1 MRSLAGS
8 LLFLIIS
15 TAALAQGDAAAN
27 EGKINTGDSTSVPVL
42 YYDANLPMD
51 ISAHTAADDAKQQ
64 IELTK
69 ARIDSSLYY
78 IDAIIKWLTI
88 EEGMTRQ
95 QKTKAILVVYVYASW
110 CRWCEAMDSVFA
122 NKEIAHYLNQQF
134 IPIKFNAETKTA
146 INYRGKVYKFLLSMD
161 DFVHELTL
169 LLLNNKQSYPGF
181 VVFDET
187 GKTVDVENGYM
198 DAIRFENYL
207 NYHDSN
213 VYKYSSFDDFYYDF
227 QGSVK

>member
-1 MRSLAGS
+1 
-8 LLFLIIS
+8 
-15 TAALAQGDAAAN
+15 
-27 EGKINTGDSTSVPVL
+27 
-42 YYDANLPMD
+42 MD
-51 ISAHTAADDAKQQ
+51 ISAHTAADDAEQQ

-95 QKTKAILVVYVYASW
+95 QKTKAKLVVYVYASW

-146 INYRGKVYKFLLSMD
+146 INYRGKVYKFLPSMD

-187 GKTVDVENGYM
+187 GNTVDVENGYM

-207 NYHDSN
+207 NYHGSN

-227 QGSVK
+227 QGRVK